1 MFTEEFV
8 SEGEAGSQLAARYH
22 SWLNSQPGWRVDDD
36 IKYHMDDNSD
46 VVYEIR
52 AYYNASSEHVFVIR
66 GETIEV
72 KYA

>member
-8 SEGEAGSQLAARYH
+8 SEGEVGSQLAARYH
-22 SWLNSQPGWRVDDD
+22 SWLASQPGWGVSDD
-36 IKYHMDDNSD
+36 IKYHMDENND

-52 AYYNASSEHVFVIR
+52 AYYNASSEHVFVIH